1 MDAGLWV
8 AQGLLAVMF
17 LMVGTAKVTKS
28 KEELAERLDWVEDFS
43 EGAIKFI
50 GSVEILAAVGLIL
63 PGLTGIAPILVPIA
77 ATGLV
82 VTQIGAVIVHV
93 RRSEPQMIIGNVVLI
108 ALALFVAWGRFGD
121 YPL

>member
-17 LMVGTAKVTKS
+17 LMVGIAKVTKS

-43 EGAIKFI
+43 EGTIKFI
-50 GSVEILAAVGLIL
+50 GSVEILAAIGLIL

-82 VTQIGAVIVHV
+82 ATQIGAVIVHV
-93 RRSEPQMIIGNVVLI
+93 KRSEPQMIIGNVVLI
-108 ALALFVAWGRFGD
+108 ALGLFVAWGRFGD

>member
-1 MDAGLWV
+1 MDVGLWV

-43 EGAIKFI
+43 EGTIKFI
-50 GSVEILAAVGLIL
+50 GSVEILAAIGLIL

-93 RRSEPQMIIGNVVLI
+93 RRSEPKMIIGNVVLI
-108 ALALFVAWGRFGD
+108 ALGLFVVWGRFGD

>member
-43 EGAIKFI
+43 EGTIKFI
-50 GSVEILAAVGLIL
+50 GSVEILAAIGLIL

-108 ALALFVAWGRFGD
+108 ALGLFVAWGRFGD

>member
-1 MDAGLWV
+1 MDIGLWV
-8 AQGLLAVMF
+8 VQGLLAVMF
-17 LMVGTAKVTKS
+17 LMVGIAKLTKS

-43 EGAIKFI
+43 EGTIKFI
-50 GSVEILAAVGLIL
+50 GSVEILAAIGLIL

-93 RRSEPQMIIGNVVLI
+93 RRSEPKMIIGNVVLI

>member
-28 KEELAERLDWVEDFS
+28 KEELADRLDWVEDFS
-43 EGAIKFI
+43 EGTIKFI
-50 GSVEILAAVGLIL
+50 G
-63 PGLTGIAPILVPIA
+63 
-77 ATGLV
+77 
-82 VTQIGAVIVHV
+82 
-93 RRSEPQMIIGNVVLI
+93 NVALI

>member
-43 EGAIKFI
+43 EGTIKFI
-50 GSVEILAAVGLIL
+50 GSVEILAAIGLIL

-93 RRSEPQMIIGNVVLI
+93 RRSEPKMIIGNVVLI

>member
-43 EGAIKFI
+43 EGTIKFI
-50 GSVEILAAVGLIL
+50 GSVEILAAIGLIL

-93 RRSEPQMIIGNVVLI
+93 RRSEPKMIIGNVVLI
-108 ALALFVAWGRFGD
+108 ALGLFVAWGRFGD

>member
-17 LMVGTAKVTKS
+17 LMVGTVKVTKS
-28 KEELAERLDWVEDFS
+28 KKELAERLDWVEDFS
-43 EGAIKFI
+43 EGTIKFI
-50 GSVEILAAVGLIL
+50 GSVEILAAIGLIL

-93 RRSEPQMIIGNVVLI
+93 RRSEPKMIIGNVVLI
-108 ALALFVAWGRFGD
+108 ALGLFVAGGRFGD